1 MTMSDVHC
9 RGRGAAGAPLLASPT
24 VRALDAT
31 DLRLLLALVGSPRA
45 SAVTL
50 AEALGL
56 SRNTV
61 RARLAALTRDGA
73 FLAFDRAVAP
83 AAAGSPMTAFTTL
96 RVQQRRLAEV
106 VAELSTIPEV
116 VQAHGIIGPGDL
128 LVRLLCASSEDL
140 FRVEA
145 LVLAC
150 EGVERAETVL
160 EVGEV
165 IPYRIAPL
173 LRQRL
178 GALGAGA
185 PAPGGVE

>member
-1 MTMSDVHC
+1 MTS
-9 RGRGAAGAPLLASPT
+9 APLLASGT

-31 DLRLLLALVGSPRA
+31 DLRLLLALVDSPRA

-73 FLAFDRAVAP
+73 FLAFDRSVAP

-106 VAELSTIPEV
+106 VAQLSAIPEV

-165 IPYRIAPL
+165 IPYRITPL

-178 GALGAGA
+178 GGLGR
-185 PAPGGVE
+185 GGPER